1 MTDGRGG
8 ATRPAGGC
16 WKMEYDF
23 FLGSSEVDDKVES
36 TTVVHAAYG
45 STELTGMDD
54 DGVC

>member
-1 MTDGRGG
+1 
-8 ATRPAGGC
+8 
-16 WKMEYDF
+16 MECDF

-54 DGVC
+54 GGVC